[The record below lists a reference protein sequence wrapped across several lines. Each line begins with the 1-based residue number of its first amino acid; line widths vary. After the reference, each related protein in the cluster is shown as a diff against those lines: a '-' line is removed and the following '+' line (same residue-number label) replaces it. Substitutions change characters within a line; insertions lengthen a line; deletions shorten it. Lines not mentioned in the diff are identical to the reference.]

1 MGAFSLFENLH
12 KAKYCCSLSV
22 KKFCLEQFLL
32 NDFCYKQ
39 FLLKNLLSCFTMYS
53 ILEKA
58 MWTIVAA
65 LLLTLSDGAPG
76 WYPTEAP
83 TTEDLAPEDPMTT
96 TGTWQREAFKVV
108 GDAES
113 AGTEGDDVAVELS
126 DNMEHTTVAVDAKQN
141 EVLPREPVPSAS
153 ELALPADREK
163 DFLPKM
169 TFPDIPTEDD
179 LS

>member
-1 MGAFSLFENLH
+1 MGPLAYFENLH
-12 KAKYCCSLSV
+12 KAKYCCSL
-22 KKFCLEQFLL
+22 FCQFLV
-32 NDFCYKQ
+32 NNFCYKQ

-65 LLLTLSDGAPG
+65 LLFTLSDGAPG

-96 TGTWQREAFKVV
+96 TGTWQREAFRVV

-141 EVLPREPVPSAS
+141 EQLQPSVS
-153 ELALPADREK
+153 ELGLPADREK

>member
-65 LLLTLSDGAPG
+65 LLLFTRSDGAPG

-96 TGTWQREAFKVV
+96 TATWQREAFKVV
-108 GDAES
+108 GDEGS
-113 AGTEGDDVAVELS
+113 AGPEGDDVAVELF
-126 DNMEHTTVAVDAKQN
+126 NMQHTTVAVDAKQN
-141 EVLPREPVPSAS
+141 EQLQPSVS
-153 ELALPADREK
+153 ELGLPADREK

>member
-1 MGAFSLFENLH
+1 MGPLAYFENLH
-12 KAKYCCSLSV
+12 KAKYCCSL
-22 KKFCLEQFLL
+22 FCQFLV
-32 NDFCYKQ
+32 NNFCYKQ

-65 LLLTLSDGAPG
+65 LLFTLSDGAPG

-96 TGTWQREAFKVV
+96 TAFKVV
-108 GDAES
+108 GEAES
-113 AGTEGDDVAVELS
+113 AGTEGDDVAVELL
-126 DNMEHTTVAVDAKQN
+126 DNMQHTTVAVDAKQN
-141 EVLPREPVPSAS
+141 EQLHPEPEPSAS
-153 ELALPADREK
+153 ELGLPADREK

-169 TFPDIPTEDD
+169 TFPDIPTED

>member
-58 MWTIVAA
+58 MCTIVAA
-65 LLLTLSDGAPG
+65 LLMFTLSDGAPG

-96 TGTWQREAFKVV
+96 TAFKVV
-108 GDAES
+108 GEAES
-113 AGTEGDDVAVELS
+113 AGTEGDDVAVELL
-126 DNMEHTTVAVDAKQN
+126 DNMQHTTVAVDAKQN
-141 EVLPREPVPSAS
+141 EQLHPEPEPSAS
-153 ELALPADREK
+153 ELGLPADREK

-169 TFPDIPTEDD
+169 TFPDIPTED

>member
-1 MGAFSLFENLH
+1 MGPLAYFENLH
-12 KAKYCCSLSV
+12 KAKYCCSL
-22 KKFCLEQFLL
+22 FCQFLL

-39 FLLKNLLSCFTMYS
+39 FLLKNLVSFFTMYS

-65 LLLTLSDGAPG
+65 LLLTLSDSAPG

-96 TGTWQREAFKVV
+96 TATWQRAAFKVI
-108 GDAES
+108 GEAES
-113 AGTEGDDVAVELS
+113 TGPEGDDVSVELL
-126 DNMEHTTVAVDAKQN
+126 DNMHHTTVAVDAKQN
-141 EVLPREPVPSAS
+141 EVLPVPSAS
-153 ELALPADREK
+153 ELGLPADREK

>member
-1 MGAFSLFENLH
+1 MGAFSLIILRIFTKRSIVVH
-12 KAKYCCSLSV
+12 
-22 KKFCLEQFLL
+22 FFQFLL
-32 NDFCYKQ
+32 NNFCYKQ
-39 FLLKNLLSCFTMYS
+39 FLLKNLVSFFTMYS

-65 LLLTLSDGAPG
+65 LLLFTLSDGAPG

-96 TGTWQREAFKVV
+96 TGTWQRAAFQVV

-113 AGTEGDDVAVELS
+113 AGPEGDDVAVELF
-126 DNMEHTTVAVDAKQN
+126 DNMHHTTVAVDAKQN
-141 EVLPREPVPSAS
+141 EVLQPVPSAS
-153 ELALPADREK
+153 ELGLPADREK

-169 TFPDIPTEDD
+169 TLQDIPTEDD

>member
-1 MGAFSLFENLH
+1 MGPLAYFENLH
-12 KAKYCCSLSV
+12 KAKYCCSL
-22 KKFCLEQFLL
+22 FC
-32 NDFCYKQ
+32 Q

-65 LLLTLSDGAPG
+65 LLLFTLSDGAPG

-96 TGTWQREAFKVV
+96 TATWQRAAFKVV
-108 GDAES
+108 GEAES
-113 AGTEGDDVAVELS
+113 AAPEGDDVAVELF
-126 DNMEHTTVAVDAKQN
+126 NIQHTTVAVDAKQS

-153 ELALPADREK
+153 
-163 DFLPKM
+163 
-169 TFPDIPTEDD
+169 
-179 LS
+179 

>member
-1 MGAFSLFENLH
+1 MGAFSLFVLRIFTKRSIVVNFFVQFL
-12 KAKYCCSLSV
+12 L

-32 NDFCYKQ
+32 QAISFKE
-39 FLLKNLLSCFTMYS
+39 SCFFTMYS

-96 TGTWQREAFKVV
+96 TGTWQRAAFKVV
-108 GDAES
+108 GDEES
-113 AGTEGDDVAVELS
+113 AG
-126 DNMEHTTVAVDAKQN
+126 
-141 EVLPREPVPSAS
+141 
-153 ELALPADREK
+153 
-163 DFLPKM
+163 
-169 TFPDIPTEDD
+169 
-179 LS
+179 